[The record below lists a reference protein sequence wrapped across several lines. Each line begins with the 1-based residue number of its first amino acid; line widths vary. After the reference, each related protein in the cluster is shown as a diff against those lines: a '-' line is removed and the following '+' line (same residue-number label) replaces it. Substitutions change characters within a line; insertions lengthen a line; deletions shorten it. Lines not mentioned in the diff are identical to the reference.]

1 MICKLVPRRP
11 LEVGMLQL
19 VAKAAGKAIASS
31 PNQCRWIEN
40 PANCL
45 PIPVNIPCC
54 ASMLSLSTACF
65 ERQQNKELGSAYWYL
80 CVCAN

>member
-31 PNQCRWIEN
+31 PNQCRWLKRKFGCTHI
-40 PANCL
+40 CKGTL
-45 PIPVNIPCC
+45 
-54 ASMLSLSTACF
+54 F
-65 ERQQNKELGSAYWYL
+65 NK
-80 CVCAN
+80 